1 MKYLGLHELRK
12 MFLDFFR
19 EKDHLVKKS
28 YPLVP
33 VNDKSLL
40 LINAGMAPLK
50 PYFLGTEEP
59 PSRRMST
66 SQKCVR
72 TGDIENV
79 GKTARHATFFEML
92 GNFSFGD
99 YFKRESIEW
108 AWEFMTERL
117 EIPEEILWV
126 SVYLE
131 DDESYDIWTKEIGV
145 SKDRMVKLGKEDN
158 FWELEVGPCGP
169 CTEIYVDRGEEY
181 GCDNPDCKPGCEC
194 DRYVEVWNLVF
205 SQFDKD
211 EDGNYNL
218 LESPNIDTGMGLERI
233 SAIMQRTD
241 NIFEIDVMKD
251 IIVKIEELSGQ
262 HYDRD
267 GDNGMSFRVITD
279 HIRAMTFLI
288 ADGILPSN
296 EGRGYILRR
305 LIRRA
310 ARHGK
315 LLGIEGNFLSK
326 MVVDIVDSWKCEYDE
341 LVEKQDQIV
350 KVVAAEE
357 DKFQETIDQGM
368 NILDGYISEMANSGN
383 SVLDGKN
390 AFKLYDTYGFPLD
403 LTKEILEEKGYGVD
417 EVSFDEE
424 MEAQRTRAREA
435 RAQGDTSGWNKELVH
450 FDEHVESEFKGY
462 DSLNM
467 EVKVIGLFKDGER
480 VSELKKGND
489 GFIVLEQTPFYPE
502 GGGQVGDSGIL
513 AADGVS
519 VSVVDT
525 KKSDKIIVHFATVNE
540 GSISEGDKLTAEV
553 GRLTRSGSARNHSV
567 THLLHQ
573 ALKDTLGDH
582 VAQAGSLVMPER
594 LRFDFTHFQ
603 AVTQDELQKIED
615 MVNEK
620 ILDSIDVQAAEM
632 SIDDAVK
639 QGAQALFG
647 EKYGDVVRVVSIG
660 DYSMELCGGTHVSNS
675 SEIGSFKII
684 SEGGVAAGVR
694 RIEAVTG
701 VEAYKY
707 NKNLDLELKKAA
719 EILKTNKN
727 DLLKKLESLIEDNKA
742 KDKELHKIKAEM
754 VKGSTGDIL
763 SEVSD
768 LGNYKLLVKR
778 VDGLGAEELRNMADG
793 VRDKVDSVVVVLA
806 SAVDEKILFVS
817 MVSKNLISEGAHA
830 GNILREVAK
839 LTGGGGGGRPDMA
852 QAGGKDVS
860 KLDSAMDS
868 VADIVK
874 AQFDK

>member
-59 PSRRMST
+59 PSRRMAT

-99 YFKRESIEW
+99 YFKKESIEW

-117 EIPEEILWV
+117 QIPEEILWV

-131 DDESYDIWTKEIGV
+131 DDESYDIWTEEIGV

-181 GCDNPDCKPGCEC
+181 GCSNPDCKPGCEC

-211 EDGNYNL
+211 ENGNYNL

-251 IIVKIEELSGQ
+251 IIMKIEELSGQ
-262 HYDRD
+262 KYDGE

-288 ADGILPSN
+288 GDGILPSN

-341 LVEKQDQIV
+341 LVEKQDQII

-368 NILDGYISEMANSGN
+368 NILDGYISEMAGSGTAE
-383 SVLDGKN
+383 LDGKS

-403 LTKEILEEKGYGVD
+403 LTMEILEEKGYTVD
-417 EVSFDEE
+417 EDGFNEE
-424 MEAQRTRAREA
+424 MEMQRNRAREA

-450 FDEHVESEFKGY
+450 FDENVVCDFKGY

-467 EVKVIGLFKDGER
+467 DVKVVGIFKDGER
-480 VSELKKGND
+480 VSELTKGSE
-489 GFIVLEQTPFYPE
+489 GFLVLEETPFYPE
-502 GGGQVGDSGIL
+502 GGGQVGDSGVL
-513 AADGVS
+513 TADGVS
-519 VSVVDT
+519 ISVVDT
-525 KKSDKIIVHFATVNE
+525 KKSDKIIVHFIVVNE
-540 GSISEGDKLTAEV
+540 GTVSEGDSLVAQV
-553 GRLTRSGSARNHSV
+553 GRLTRAGSARNHSV

-603 AVTQDELQKIED
+603 AMTQEEIQKIED
-615 MVNEK
+615 TVNEK
-620 ILDSIDVQAAEM
+620 ILDSIEVKAIET
-632 SIDDAVK
+632 SIDNAVK

-647 EKYGDVVRVVSIG
+647 EKYGDVVRMVSIG
-660 DYSMELCGGTHVSNS
+660 DYSKELCGGTHVSNS
-675 SEIGSFKII
+675 SEIGSFKIL

-707 NKNLDLELKKAA
+707 NKNIDLELRKAA

-727 DLLKKLESLIEDNKA
+727 DLLKKLESLVEDNKA

-754 VKGSTGDIL
+754 VKGSTGDIV
-763 SEVSD
+763 SEVED
-768 LGNYKLLVKR
+768 LGNYNLLVKR

-793 VRDKVDSVVVVLA
+793 VRDKVDSAVVVLA
-806 SAVDEKILFVS
+806 SVVDEKILFVS
-817 MVSKNLISEGAHA
+817 MVSKNLIPEGAHA

-860 KLDSAMDS
+860 KLDSAMES
-868 VADIVK
+868 VGEIVK
-874 AQFDK
+874 AQFNK

>member
-1 MKYLGLHELRK
+1 MHELRK